1 MSNQP
6 KLLFLA
12 YYFPPVNTSGSIRSW
27 NIAKYLARCGW
38 KVTVVTP
45 HPALWRRP
53 ESPERVSAELER
65 EGIGRILT
73 GHRWRVL
80 APDYLNCWNANLG
93 WLAGGLCRKIAW
105 YLSIEREIGW
115 DKEVKTSCSTLAA
128 HQVDLVFATGTP
140 FSSFRLAKHLADR
153 FRCPYVLDYRDS
165 WTQNP
170 HVSRSTRD
178 YIIDEERRLLA
189 GSRAVT
195 MVSHSLAESLD
206 RRFCLGSK
214 LHVIPNGYD
223 REEMQSIQPY
233 HFGHFAMVYAGTFY
247 PPKRVITPVMHALK
261 LLDECPMTK
270 ARDWRFH
277 YYGPHRDHVREEAER
292 LDLLKRVVL
301 HGPVSRS
308 ESLSAVR
315 GADLAV
321 VITSVQKE
329 RTPEDSGIVT
339 AKIFEALGLRVP
351 ILLIAPPKSDVESII
366 KTAGLAG
373 IFAGDDIQ
381 GIVKFL
387 QECMDSRLPQAK
399 DLDNYA
405 WENIVKSLDHVLRL
419 GIGKAKGKLER
430 SKGAS
435 RDSTRG
441 AAQHAVAKSFIA

>member
-12 YYFPPVNTSGSIRSW
+12 YRFPPVNTSGSVRSW

-45 HPALWRRP
+45 HPSLWRRP
-53 ESPERVSAELER
+53 ERPERISAELRR

-80 APDYLNCWNANLG
+80 SPDHLNCWNRNLG
-93 WLAGGLCRKIAW
+93 WFAGGLCRSIAR
-105 YLSIEREIGW
+105 YCFIEKEIGW
-115 DKEVKTSCSTLAA
+115 NKEVENSCAIIAA
-128 HQVDLVFATGTP
+128 QEVDLVLATGTP

-170 HVSRSTRD
+170 HVARSTRNST
-178 YIIDEERRLLA
+178 IDEERRLLA

-277 YYGPHRDHVREEAER
+277 YYGPHGDHVQEEASR
-292 LDLLKRVVL
+292 FGLVKRVVL
-301 HGPVSRS
+301 HGWVSRS
-308 ESLSAVR
+308 ETLSAIR
-315 GADLAV
+315 GADVAV
-321 VITSVQKE
+321 VITSVKKE
-329 RTPEDSGIVT
+329 RTLEDSGIVT

-351 ILLIAPPKSDVESII
+351 ILLIAPPKSDVEAII
-366 KTAGLAG
+366 KSAGLAG
-373 IFAGDDIQ
+373 IFGGDNIE

-387 QECMDSRLPQAK
+387 QDGMHGRFPQAK
-399 DLDNYA
+399 HLENYA
-405 WENIVKSLDHVLRL
+405 WENIVKNLDHVLRQ
-419 GIGKAKGKLER
+419 GIVETRASIATRLWK
-430 SKGAS
+430 SKTVPVLQ
-435 RDSTRG
+435 RDW
-441 AAQHAVAKSFIA
+441 